1 MKHEDKVDFDA
12 EPCQKVKSKI
22 QNNLGENGGRQPYK
36 LASQT
41 KLWTFVWL
49 VNLVGTCLYLAIIG
63 IYAFVQMRD
72 LFLCNLVVVIKVC
85 QGDL

>member
-1 MKHEDKVDFDA
+1 
-12 EPCQKVKSKI
+12 
-22 QNNLGENGGRQPYK
+22 
-36 LASQT
+36 
-41 KLWTFVWL
+41 VWL